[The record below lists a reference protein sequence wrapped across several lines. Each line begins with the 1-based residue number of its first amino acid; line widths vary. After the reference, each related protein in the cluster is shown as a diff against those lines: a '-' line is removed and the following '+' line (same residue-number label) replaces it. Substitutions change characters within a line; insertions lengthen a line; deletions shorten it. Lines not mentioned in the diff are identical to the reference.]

1 MPRSRFGLIKAIIW
15 QRTLFGKPPISK
27 EPFWQ
32 AIIIWQKYL
41 WQAVF
46 LLCQNSMWY
55 KAVESFGSSIVSR
68 NLNQSN
74 VMLTIVWSLNLKH
87 HSTQRIYNFNR
98 ENPQN
103 SESQNGPR
111 RGIDFIAL
119 TKTKCRQP
127 STMFIDT
134 AQPNQSSKSALS
146 FKALWLCDFDIGNPV
161 LSNL

>member
-15 QRTLFGKPPISK
+15 QRTLFGKLPISK

-87 HSTQRIYNFNR
+87 HSTQRIYKEYFPNLLETWLLPRFFVFRVRDLKFWLLTYFLISFNCAKF
-98 ENPQN
+98 QKVWTT
-103 SESQNGPR
+103 
-111 RGIDFIAL
+111 L
-119 TKTKCRQP
+119 
-127 STMFIDT
+127 M
-134 AQPNQSSKSALS
+134 
-146 FKALWLCDFDIGNPV
+146 
-161 LSNL
+161 